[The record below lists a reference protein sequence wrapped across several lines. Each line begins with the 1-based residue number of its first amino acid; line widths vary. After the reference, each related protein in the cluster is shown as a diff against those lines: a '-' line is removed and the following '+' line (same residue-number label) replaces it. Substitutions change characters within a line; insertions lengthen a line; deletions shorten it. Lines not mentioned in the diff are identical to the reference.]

1 MQERVPFELCFET
14 DDLALERL
22 DNIKGLFCR
31 DVSCTVESMNSEVR
45 LFDCVSLDAV
55 HSKLVERVF
64 AAKFALG
71 VCEVPVDVLN
81 GVTFLLKAFRVS
93 L

>member
-1 MQERVPFELCFET
+1 MQERVPFEFCFET
-14 DDLALERL
+14 VDLALEGL
-22 DNIKGLFCR
+22 DKVEGLFCR
-31 DVSCTVESMNSEVR
+31 DVSCTVESVNCEVG
-45 LFDCVSLDAV
+45 LFDCVALDAV

-64 AAKFALG
+64 AAGFALG

-81 GVTFLLKAFRVS
+81 GVTFLLKVFRIG